1 MLNQEGEDDMTKYTR
16 AAMNKRTVEIGSLV
30 KISRR
35 RASVSVFASS
45 NLIQLFVTARHS
57 LDPSGDVCT
66 YTVHIFTATRDS
78 SVHIIDLMN
87 IRNH

>member
-30 KISRR
+30 KIPRR

-45 NLIQLFVTARHS
+45 NLIQLFVTARHPAMCVHVPYIFSQQQETHRSIS
-57 LDPSGDVCT
+57 L
-66 YTVHIFTATRDS
+66 I
-78 SVHIIDLMN
+78 
-87 IRNH
+87 